1 MLVNVI
7 LLDQLQWS
15 TIGVVVC
22 SFQRRLLFRCSVLL
36 FQSCGCSS
44 PATSLPSILCCF
56 HVTTLTQHCSQWVCD
71 WSVSLPITPVVLLSV
86 LPTLLSSHSVYNT
99 TGIWHLIYFV
109 SVLCIS

>member
-1 MLVNVI
+1 MSLSQLPTVNVI

-22 SFQRRLLFRCSVLL
+22 SFQHLLLFRCSVLL

-56 HVTTLTQHCSQWVCD
+56 HVTTLTHIVLSESVIGQLVFPSLL
-71 WSVSLPITPVVLLSV
+71 WS
-86 LPTLLSSHSVYNT
+86 Y
-99 TGIWHLIYFV
+99 
-109 SVLCIS
+109 